1 MSKLLE
7 MSKKFPQTKVW
18 NDSCSIKELTYCMEN
33 GGVGATTNPVIVK
46 GVLEKEL
53 DDYAEYIKNLIKTN
67 PTASE
72 DELAWDIIEKLAI
85 DGAKVLEP
93 VFNSKTGEGKISIQ
107 TNTKNYKNT
116 EKLLE
121 QAIYFATLAPNMQV
135 KMPATAAGIKAF
147 EEATY
152 RGVSINAT
160 VSFTATQAIAV
171 GEAVQKGL
179 DRRTAEGLDNSEIS
193 PVCTIMVGRI
203 DDWLKAAAEKEKI
216 AVYPPALDM
225 AGVACVKKA
234 YTVYKERGYQCKMLA
249 AAYRTPLHW
258 LEFIG
263 GDMVLTIPYK
273 YQVMFNNSDFDIVH
287 RMDEEVDPY
296 FIKELRKLPDFVKA
310 YDHMEIEDFDSY
322 GVVNKT
328 LDQFAHGYDDLV
340 NILRKFMFKF

>member
-1 MSKLLE
+1 MNKLLE

-18 NDSCSIKELTYCMEN
+18 NDSCSVKELKYCMEN

-53 DDYAEYIKNLIKTN
+53 DSYKDYIADLVRSRPE
-67 PTASE
+67 ASE
-72 DELAWDIIEKLAI
+72 DEIAWEVIEKLAI
-85 DGAKVLEP
+85 DGAKLLEP
-93 VFNSKTGEGKISIQ
+93 VFNPATGEGRLSIQ
-107 TNTKNYKNT
+107 TNTKYYNNT
-116 EKLLE
+116 RKLVE
-121 QAIYFATLAPNMQV
+121 QAVYFSTLAPNMQV

-179 DRRTAEGLDNSEIS
+179 DRRAAEGLDNSSIN

-203 DDWLKAAAEKEKI
+203 DDWLKHVSDRDKI

-234 YTVYKERGYQCKMLA
+234 YKVYKERGYQTKMLA

-263 GDMVLTIPYK
+263 GDLVLTIPYK
-273 YQVMFNNSDFDIVH
+273 YQVMFNNSDFPVEARI
-287 RMDEEVDPY
+287 DEEVDPFY
-296 FIKELRKLPDFVKA
+296 LKELRKLPDFVKA
-310 YDHMEIEDFDSY
+310 YDSMEIAEFDTY

-328 LDQFAHGYDDLV
+328 LDQFAGGYDDLV
-340 NILRKFMFKF
+340 KIIRKFMFRF

>member
-1 MSKLLE
+1 MNKLLE
-7 MSKKFPQTKVW
+7 MRKKFPQTKVW
-18 NDSCSIKELTYCMEN
+18 NDSCSVKELLYSMEN

-46 GVLEKEL
+46 NVLEKEL
-53 DDYAEYIKNLIKTN
+53 ADYTEYIKNLIEAN

-72 DELAWDIIEKLAI
+72 DELAWDLIEKFAI
-85 DGAKVLEP
+85 DGAKILEP
-93 VFNSKTGEGKISIQ
+93 VFNPKNGEGKISIQ

-116 EKLLE
+116 EKLVE

-193 PVCTIMVGRI
+193 PVCTIMVGRM
-203 DDWLKAAAEKEKI
+203 DDWLKAAAEKAKI
-216 AVYPPALDM
+216 AVYPPALDL

-234 YTVYKERGYQCKMLA
+234 YKIYKERGYQCKMLA

-273 YQVMFNNSDFDIVH
+273 YQVMFNSSDFEVVD
-287 RMDEEVDPY
+287 RMNEEVDPY
-296 FIKELRKLPDFVKA
+296 YIKELRKLPDFVKA
-310 YDHMEIEDFDSY
+310 YDHMEIEEFDTF

-340 NILRKFMFKF
+340 NILRKFMFKY